1 MLIPRQQSNRPCFL
15 SKNKSQK
22 YRTCFWCHLQYLLSL
37 LNIIVLPLSDKNLGQ
52 YRRTDVPLLV
62 SLRQSSPPSFTN
74 LEWKAGFRRDWF
86 FFSPQ
91 LETDQ
96 HTRQL
101 NLALVLTF
109 LNNELAF
116 TPWEHDLHYNV
127 VIRTCKFYIF
137 VAKLFSN
144 DFVGDFGWIFKL
156 LQTNYRCGLQSS
168 QTVGSA
174 LRTPW
179 KMIERSSNVLF
190 YLLADLIFP

>member
-1 MLIPRQQSNRPCFL
+1 MPLAISPEFVEHHRVTPLWQELGPVSEDRRTVVGVAQAELSTLFHEPGMKGGFPSRLIF
-15 SKNKSQK
+15 
-22 YRTCFWCHLQYLLSL
+22 
-37 LNIIVLPLSDKNLGQ
+37 
-52 YRRTDVPLLV
+52 YRRNLKQISTPDNLI
-62 SLRQSSPPSFTN
+62 LRLCF
-74 LEWKAGFRRDWF
+74 
-86 FFSPQ
+86 
-91 LETDQ
+91 
-96 HTRQL
+96 
-101 NLALVLTF
+101 TF

-116 TPWEHDLHYNV
+116 TPWEHDLNYNV

-179 KMIERSSNVLF
+179 KNDW
-190 YLLADLIFP
+190 A